1 MNSNGNIKYFYAAFI
16 VVIVS
21 LIVITLRLKS
31 EATQFAGIADAKEI
45 VVNVQSAVE
54 LKEIRVSP
62 GQIVKEG
69 DTLAEVS
76 NVGFNNQEI
85 DTRIAVLAHEIEE
98 YKARKNAFS
107 KLSISE
113 RRQQKLEIE
122 DRKAEIKSELQ
133 ELESLYEVNQSL
145 LSDLKSINKELAN
158 AENKSSAKKNP
169 IVSKIEFLKKEL
181 KRIDDSSL
189 ITMSRARDELSLDG
203 DPITEQIKQ
212 REVELT
218 LLQDAKKEFFITAKI
233 SGVIGSVAYKSGE
246 KANEFDTIMTLHA
259 TAPSF
264 VRGFIH
270 ENTYS
275 KVYVGQ
281 KVQVTSQDVKKV
293 KISGEVIGVGSRIV
307 EYPVRLRKYPEMIMW
322 GREVQIKIP
331 DVNKLLLG
339 ERVMITPIEG

>member
-1 MNSNGNIKYFYAAFI
+1 MNSNGSIKYFYAALI
-16 VVIVS
+16 VVVVS
-21 LIVITLRLKS
+21 LIVITMRLRS
-31 EATQFAGIADAKEI
+31 EATQFTGIADAKEI

-54 LKEIRVSP
+54 IKDIRVSP

-98 YKARKNAFS
+98 YKARKNAIS
-107 KLSISE
+107 KLTFSE
-113 RRQQKLEIE
+113 RRQQKLEVE
-122 DRKAEIKSELQ
+122 DKKAEIKAELQ
-133 ELESLYEVNQSL
+133 ELESQYEVNQSL
-145 LSDLKSINKELAN
+145 LTDLKSINKELTSVDN
-158 AENKSSAKKNP
+158 TSKKKNP
-169 IVSKIEFLKKEL
+169 ILSKIEFLKKEL

-203 DPITEQIKQ
+203 DPIVEQIKQ
-212 REVELT
+212 REVELS
-218 LLQDAKKEFFITAKI
+218 LLQESKKEFAITARI

-275 KVYVGQ
+275 QIHVGQ
-281 KVQVTSQDVKKV
+281 KVLVTSQDVKKV
-293 KISGEVIGVGSRIV
+293 KIDGEVIGVGSRIV
-307 EYPVRLRKYPEMIMW
+307 EYPIRLRKYPDLVMW
-322 GREVQIKIP
+322 GREVQVKIP
-331 DVNKLLLG
+331 EINKLLLG
-339 ERVMITPIEG
+339 ERVMITPIGK

>member
-1 MNSNGNIKYFYAAFI
+1 MNSNGSIKYFYAALI
-16 VVIVS
+16 VVIAT
-21 LIVITLRLKS
+21 LAVITLRLRS
-31 EATQFAGIADAKEI
+31 EATQFTGIADAKEI

-54 LKEIRVSP
+54 IKDIRVSP

-98 YKARKNAFS
+98 YKARKNAIS
-107 KLSISE
+107 KLTFSE
-113 RRQQKLEIE
+113 RRQQKLEVE
-122 DRKAEIKSELQ
+122 DKKATIKAELQ
-133 ELESLYEVNQSL
+133 ELESQYEVNQSL
-145 LSDLKSINKELAN
+145 LSDLKSINKEVAS
-158 AENKSSAKKNP
+158 ADNKSATKKNP
-169 IVSKIEFLKKEL
+169 IVSKIEFLRKEL

-189 ITMSRARDELSLDG
+189 ITMSRASDELSLDG
-203 DPITEQIKQ
+203 DPIVEQIKQ

-218 LLQDAKKEFFITAKI
+218 LLQEAKKEFCITAKI
-233 SGVIGSVAYKSGE
+233 NGVIGSVAYKNGE

-259 TAPSF
+259 TSPSF

-275 KVYVGQ
+275 QIHVGQ
-281 KVQVTSQDVKKV
+281 KVLVTSQDVKKV
-293 KISGEVIGVGSRIV
+293 KINGEVIGVGSRIV
-307 EYPVRLRKYPEMIMW
+307 EYPVRLRKYPDLIMW

-331 DVNKLLLG
+331 DTNNLLLG
-339 ERVMITPIEG
+339 ERVMITPIEK